1 MSCHKIIAKE
11 LLLLGFSPD
20 HSGYRYIISGL
31 DMSFDDETLL
41 LGITYILYP
50 AIAQKYDVSPSSV
63 ERSIRFAI
71 QSAWKKGNLLQWQK
85 YFGHDCQRPGNARF
99 IATMHEMLNVEEIEQ
114 YTLF

>member
-31 DMSFDDETLL
+31 DMAFADETLL
-41 LGITYILYP
+41 LGVTYMLYP
-50 AIAQKYDVSPSSV
+50 AIAQKYSVAPSCV

-71 QSAWKKGNLLQWQK
+71 QSAWKKGDPQQWKK
-85 YFGHDCQRPGNARF
+85 YFGHGCQRPGNARF
-99 IATMHEMLNVEEIEQ
+99 IATMYELLNVDDIEQ

>member
-1 MSCHKIIAKE
+1 MSCHKTISQS

-31 DMSFDDETLL
+31 NMVFEDETLL
-41 LGITYILYP
+41 LGITCMLYP
-50 AIAQKYDVSPSSV
+50 AIAQKYGVAPSCV

-71 QSAWKKGNLLQWQK
+71 QSAWKKGDPQQWK
-85 YFGHDCQRPGNARF
+85 RYFGYNCQRPGNARF
-99 IATMHEMLNVEEIEQ
+99 IATMYDLLSDDIEQ